1 MADQLTGYGQGSL
14 LARTNLTLTVS
25 SLLIAVVS
33 IAALNTYLIE
43 PIARQSANDEAALLV
58 LSTQTWVELPPPARP
73 YFELEL
79 AENHDLI
86 ISSEPRDLAVATL
99 EQPYLSLL
107 QEQLGDR
114 LGERVTLLEGDEL
127 IWLDVTMGGHQ
138 LQIGFS
144 PGRRDIQPL
153 YVGIIIFVL
162 GAAIVFFT
170 SLTIVQRIT
179 RPLVQAAER
188 VESFRGGE
196 NFEPLP
202 EQGPRELVSLASNF
216 NTMAREI
223 SALLSNRTTLL
234 AGISHDLRTPL
245 TRMRLALELLPDDVD
260 PKLIE
265 RFERNLENMDSLIGD
280 TLRFARGT
288 SEAQQSVKVALFIA
302 DVVEGYDARIPFDVL
317 PGPDGKDPSDLALA
331 LAPGALKRVL
341 TNLISNAQQHGEGV
355 RVRLEGNEV
364 HVLDQG
370 AGIPDEYKEQV
381 FQPFFRLDSSRSSV
395 TGGSGLGLAIVLQL
409 CQAHG
414 WRVRIEDPAEG
425 GTDVIVTLAAEGTIG
440 SRSELGNKMTQN
452 TGPA

>member
-1 MADQLTGYGQGSL
+1 MADRPTRFGQGSL
-14 LARTNLTLTVS
+14 LARTNLTLAVS
-25 SLLIAVVS
+25 SLLIALVS
-33 IAALNTYLIE
+33 IAALNVYLIE
-43 PIARQSANDEAALLV
+43 PIANQSANDEAALLV
-58 LSTQTWVELPPPARP
+58 LSAQTWVELPPAARP

-86 ISSEPRDLAVATL
+86 ISSERRDLGVATL
-99 EQPYLSLL
+99 EQPYLSLVQDKL
-107 QEQLGDR
+107 TER
-114 LGERVTLLEGDEL
+114 LGEPVTLLEGDEL
-127 IWLDVTMGGHQ
+127 IWLDVDMGGHP

-144 PGRRDIQPL
+144 PGRRDIEPL
-153 YVGIIIFVL
+153 YIGIIIFGL
-162 GAAIVFFT
+162 GAAIVFLT
-170 SLTIVQRIT
+170 SLIIVQRIT

-202 EQGPRELVSLASNF
+202 EEGPGELVSLARNF

-245 TRMRLALELLPDDVD
+245 TRMRLALELLPDNVD

-288 SEAQQSVKVALFIA
+288 SEARQMVKVAVFIA
-302 DVVEGYDARIPFDVL
+302 DVVESYDAAIPFEVVSLPGSPDDHELVL
-317 PGPDGKDPSDLALA
+317 PLAA
-331 LAPGALKRVL
+331 GALKRVL
-341 TNLISNAQQHGEGV
+341 TNLISNAYQHGKDV
-355 RVRLEGNEV
+355 RVWLQGAEV
-364 HVLDQG
+364 HVLDKG
-370 AGIPDEYKEQV
+370 AGIPDEFKEQV

-409 CQAHG
+409 CQSHG
-414 WRVRIEDPAEG
+414 WRVRIEDPPGG
-425 GTDVIVTLAAEGTIG
+425 GTEVIVTLGQGDASGW
-440 SRSELGNKMTQN
+440 SNPVSNKMTQN
-452 TGPA
+452 SGQA